1 MRVAVRIALSAED
14 NSRPEGWSRSRGV
27 PVRPGE
33 RSRMVLMAADGM
45 TNRAIGAEPEIDRNR
60 AGRRG
65 RSRGE
70 PRGGAHARW
79 RRRAG

>member
-1 MRVAVRIALSAED
+1 MRVAVRIALSGEER
-14 NSRPEGWSRSRGV
+14 NRPERWSRSRGV
-27 PVRPGE
+27 PVRE

-45 TNRAIGAEPEIDRNR
+45 TNKAIGAELKIDRNR

-70 PRGGAHARW
+70 
-79 RRRAG
+79 